1 MPSRP
6 KTKTKRKSPSR
17 YRALPGDEPLPFM
30 AHVQELRRRLV
41 WIALFVVGGAGIG
54 YALQEQLTNWL
65 LAPAANQQFIYTT
78 PAGGLN
84 FILQTSIYFG
94 LAISVPV
101 IIYHVLRYIEPLVR
115 RRSKHFVLRSTL
127 ASVGLAVGG
136 MAFGYFVG
144 LPAAMHFLAGMLSS
158 NDHIEALLSLDNY
171 LSFVTIYLVGS
182 ALIFQVPVIL
192 FFINRI
198 KPLSFKRLMKFQRW
212 VILGAF
218 IVAAIITPT
227 PDLMNQAIIAVP
239 IIALY
244 QLSIL
249 LVWGYNRYSR
259 QLVAT
264 QLRKQDLE
272 ARTRRESMEYTDEVV
287 PVPSA
292 FITPKAVDATLD
304 KTYDPLSP
312 VSTTE
317 STPDDDQTRI
327 QVLTDDK

>member
-1 MPSRP
+1 
-6 KTKTKRKSPSR
+6 
-17 YRALPGDEPLPFM
+17 M

-41 WIALFVVGGAGIG
+41 WIALFVVGGALIG

-127 ASVGLAVGG
+127 ASVGLAAGG

-259 QLVAT
+259 QLIAT
-264 QLRKQDLE
+264 QLRKQDAE
-272 ARTRRESMEYTDEVV
+272 ARNRRESMEYTDEVITT
-287 PVPSA
+287 PSA
-292 FITPKAVDATLD
+292 FVTPRAVDATLD
-304 KTYDPLSP
+304 KTYDPLKP
-312 VSTTE
+312 VPAPETP
-317 STPDDDQTRI
+317 PDDTQTRI